1 MSMFSDQTVNLAQLI
16 VQAAERSPRARFGT
30 DTVSTTLIEA
40 VDKARLLA
48 RQLAASGVRK
58 GTTAAFVGVT
68 SEHYL
73 VLWMAAQLMG
83 VRTALINPHYP
94 QELLGEMLGDLRP
107 DVVAYFDDTFVAPA
121 GVEWRL
127 VDARGAWNGTIAVI
141 PGELPEASE
150 QEAGDPAAWGLGCD
164 GAEVASYMH
173 TSGTSGRPKFC
184 AQSHAYF
191 LKLGRFIAD
200 SLGYT
205 RFDTVYAPLP
215 MFHINPLGY
224 GVVAG
229 LTAGA
234 SVLGTRRFSVAGF
247 WDTVKRIG
255 ATAVV
260 LHATPMKMLLKDTTP
275 ADSVGHTIRTVFFGS
290 AEFLERFDIPMGAL
304 AYGSTEAGGLCH
316 VWHVRSGDREMAPEG
331 ATHYAG
337 KPRFDVEAMVS
348 EEGEIL
354 VRERAPHTLFSGYL
368 RDGTIDPCV
377 DAHGWFHT
385 GDRGRLDEL
394 GNLVF
399 VERMSE
405 SIRVNGEYVP
415 IDFVERML
423 ESHAGLSEF
432 AIWSRPDAMSGQ
444 RVVLW
449 VADSKPDIPRTTA
462 AIARLPKIMRP
473 VEIVGIERLPR
484 DTGVNKVQRR
494 RLMSEPVLWR
504 HAVAVA

>member
-1 MSMFSDQTVNLAQLI
+1 MSILSARTDNLAQLI
-16 VQAAERSPRARFGT
+16 VQAAERSPNARFGT
-30 DTVSTTLIEA
+30 DAISAPLSEA
-40 VDKARLLA
+40 VDTARLLA

-58 GTTAAFVGVT
+58 GSTAAFVGVT
-68 SEHYL
+68 SENYL

-94 QELLGEMLGDLRP
+94 QELLSDMLDDLRP
-107 DVVAYFDDTFVAPA
+107 DVVACFDDTFFAPA
-121 GVEWRL
+121 SDKWRL
-127 VDARGAWNGTIAVI
+127 IDAREAWHGAIAVT
-141 PGELPEASE
+141 PGGQLGAAE
-150 QEAGDPAAWGLGCD
+150 QEAGDAAAWGLACD

-191 LKLGRFIAD
+191 LKLGRYIAD

-205 RFDTVYAPLP
+205 SFDTVYAPLP

-224 GVVAG
+224 GLVAG

-247 WDTVKRIG
+247 WDTVKRVG

-260 LHATPMKMLLKDTTP
+260 LHATPMKMLLNDTAP
-275 ADSVGHTIRTVFFGS
+275 ADSAGHTIRAVFFGS
-290 AEFLERFDIPMGAL
+290 AEFLERFKIPIGAF

-316 VWHVRSGDREMAPEG
+316 LWHVRPGDREMAPEG
-331 ATHYAG
+331 PTHYAG
-337 KPRFDVEAMVS
+337 KPRFDVEAVVS
-348 EEGEIL
+348 EIGEIL
-354 VRERAPHTLFSGYL
+354 VRERDPNSLFSGYL
-368 RDGTIDPCV
+368 RDGAIDPSLDV
-377 DAHGWFHT
+377 HGWFHT

-399 VERMSE
+399 IERMSE

-432 AIWSRPDAMSGQ
+432 AVWSRPDAISGQ

-449 VADSKPDIPRTTA
+449 VTDSELDISRTTA
-462 AIARLPKIMRP
+462 AIARLPRIMRP
-473 VEIVGIERLPR
+473 VEIVGIEQLPR

-494 RLMSEPVLWR
+494 RLMGEPVLWR
-504 HAVAVA
+504 HPVAVA